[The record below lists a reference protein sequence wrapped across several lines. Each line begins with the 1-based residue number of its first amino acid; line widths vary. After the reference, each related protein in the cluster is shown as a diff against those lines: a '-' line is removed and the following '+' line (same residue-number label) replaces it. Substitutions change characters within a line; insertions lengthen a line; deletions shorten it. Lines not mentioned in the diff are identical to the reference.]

1 MQIFVLKIGTPI
13 QYGLW
18 TLIYGYFLCFQEIQK
33 VFYKKKRTEIKSS
46 AGDPVTETDKLIEK
60 IFVTTIKETYPN
72 HR

>member
-1 MQIFVLKIGTPI
+1 MGFEHSFVFISM
-13 QYGLW
+13 
-18 TLIYGYFLCFQEIQK
+18 FQEIQK